1 MSLHKRAW
9 PARIASSAVPLRLRP
24 PRTDQL
30 PLTMGN
36 GRPQKA
42 HAIMDTDSRKA
53 ERNSFAH
60 HCASRLLVER
70 ATHIDTGR
78 APYVTSP
85 EELARVDI
93 DCANVFPIRAAASEA
108 RI

>member
-1 MSLHKRAW
+1 
-9 PARIASSAVPLRLRP
+9 
-24 PRTDQL
+24 
-30 PLTMGN
+30 
-36 GRPQKA
+36 
-42 HAIMDTDSRKA
+42 MDTDSRKA

-78 APYVTSP
+78 APYVTAP
-85 EELARVDI
+85 LERVDI
-93 DCANVFPIRAAASEA
+93 DCAVGFPIQASASEA